1 MKLKLFTFIAI
12 LGLVLA
18 GCMNGNDTNK
28 ENDTANDNVEQTRYN
43 NTGDGMTGDRD
54 YDMTRQAERDQERNN
69 NRNNE
74 SRYEVSKESA
84 ERITEE
90 IDEIDTAYVLTMDNN
105 AYVAAGLDTNDTN
118 VENKNKGNNTANNM
132 NNVDEGNDLTNDVKS
147 RVKQIVQSVDA
158 DIDNVYVSTNPDFV
172 NLTQNYANDVEN
184 GEPVEGFFDQFGNMV
199 ERLFPQNR

>member
-1 MKLKLFTFIAI
+1 MKIKLFSFIAV

-18 GCMNGNDTNK
+18 GCMNADDNNNGN
-28 ENDTANDNVEQTRYN
+28 ENADDNVEQTRYN
-43 NTGDGMTGDRD
+43 NNTGEGMTGDRD
-54 YDMTRQAERDQERNN
+54 YDMTRPAERDQENN
-69 NRNNE
+69 NNAN
-74 SRYEVSKESA
+74 RYEVSKESA

-118 VENKNKGNNTANNM
+118 VENKNTGNNTANNT
-132 NNVDEGNDLTNDVKS
+132 NNVDKGNELTDDVKS

-158 DIDNVYVSTNPDFV
+158 DIDNVYVSTNPDFL

-184 GEPVEGFFDQFGNMV
+184 GEPVEGFFEQFGNMV
-199 ERLFPQNR
+199 ERIFPQNR